1 MLILKQNAANTVPTP
16 PAGKGTIFL
25 DDSDVLSV
33 KTSDGNVE
41 NFPTVAASNAQ
52 VVFMNGTSLSG
63 EAAFTYDFNNNILNI
78 TGNVAA
84 GNVKTDNLLYS
95 NGVPWDLSDPG
106 GSNTQIQFNDDESFG
121 GSAAFTFNKSSN
133 LVTVSANLDANNL
146 NATTHITSGNV
157 WANTGTI
164 SAQTLKG
171 EGGNISNVQG
181 ANVSGTVSSAT
192 TAGTVT
198 TAAQPNITSVGTLSS
213 LAVTGNVTAGNVYA
227 NSGTIGASLVAGTLT
242 TAAQPNITSVGTLSS
257 LAVTGN
263 IAAGNVNG
271 GNLVTANYIAGELT
285 TAAQPNITSV
295 GTLTSLTV
303 GGHII
308 PSANVSYDLGNATN
322 AFRDLYLDGNS
333 IKLGGATIRAN
344 ATSIILQNPIGGQ
357 IVVSGNSIAS
367 TSEIINGTSFV
378 NIPSAN
384 GNVLVSVGGS
394 ANVLVV
400 SSTGANI
407 TGTLNATG
415 NANVGNIGATNGVFT
430 NVSGNGSALSALTGA
445 NVTGTVANA
454 THASTSNTV
463 VDAAQAN
470 ITSVGTLTGLAVNG
484 NITAANITANTGVF
498 TGNGSGLS
506 ALAGANVTGQV
517 GNALVSGTVYTA
529 AQPNITSVGTLT
541 SLAVTGNATAGNVS
555 ATGDVSG
562 ATLTGSLTTN
572 AQPNIT
578 SVGTL
583 TSLAVTGNVTA
594 GNFYANS
601 GTIGASIL
609 KGEGGNIS
617 NVTAGNITG
626 QVANSLVS
634 GTVYTA
640 AQPNIT
646 SVGTLSSLAVSG
658 NASAGNISTGGVLS
672 VTGNANVGNIGATNG
687 VFTNVSGNG
696 SALSSLTGGNVTGQV
711 GNALVSGTVYTNAQ
725 PNITSVGTLT
735 GLTLGGNLA
744 MGNYNITG
752 LAEPVNSS
760 DAATKQYVDNVAE
773 GLHTHDSCNAATQ
786 TTLATISG
794 GTITYNNGTAGVG
807 ANLVTTGSYTTID
820 GVTLSD
826 GMRILVKNEANA
838 AHNGIYVRTSSTV
851 LTRATDF
858 DSAAE
863 MAGGDFTFVTAG
875 TLYDNTGWVMTDA
888 VTTVGTDPVNWT
900 QFSGAGT
907 YTAGTGLT
915 LTGTVFSVNA
925 SQSQITSVGTLTGLN
940 VNGTVTASAFT
951 ANTGIFTGNGSGLSA
966 IAGANVTGEVSFAAT
981 ANAVAGANVSGQVG
995 NALIA
1000 GTVYTNAQP
1009 NITSVGTLSSLSV
1022 TGNASAGNISTG
1034 GVLSV
1039 TGNANVGNIGA
1050 AAGVFTSVSGNGS
1063 ALSAITGANVTGEV
1077 GFAAVANSVAAANI
1091 SGQVANALVAGTVY
1105 TAAQPNI
1112 TSVGTLSSLTV
1123 SGNASAGN
1131 ISVTGIY
1138 TGNGSGLS
1146 AIAGANVT
1154 GQVANALVAGTV
1166 YTNAQPNITSVGT
1179 LDYLSVSN
1187 NITSGMSIYANTG
1200 TVGANLLAGTLTTAA
1215 QPNVTSLGTLTG
1227 LDANGNVTAVNITA
1241 NTGVFTGNGSGLT
1254 ALNASNI
1261 SSGTLAQARLA
1272 NASLTVNGTSI
1283 SLGGS
1288 GTITAN
1294 TTQTLTLGSYLT
1306 GTSFNG
1312 GTAVTA
1318 AVDATSAN
1326 TASKVVARDASGNF
1340 SAGTIT
1346 ATLSG
1351 SATSATTAG
1360 TVTTAAQPNITSVGT
1375 LSGLTVSA
1383 TITGSVSGS
1392 AGTAGTVTT
1401 AAQPNITSVGTL
1413 TSLSV
1418 SGQLTNANLTTGAN
1432 TTAGVI
1438 TGNWTLTA
1446 GSRLQATY
1454 ADLAEKYVGD
1464 ASYEVGTVLVFGGE
1478 HEVTIS
1484 TEFDSHKVAGVV
1496 SDNAAYV
1503 MNAGLQGDHI
1513 VDVALTGRVPVKVQ
1527 GPIAKGDLMVTGPNG
1542 HAVANNMARAGTI
1555 LGKALQNFAG
1565 GSGIIEIVVGRV

>member
-1 MLILKQNAANTVPTP
+1 MLILKQNSANSVPVP

-25 DDSDVLSV
+25 DDSDTLSV

-41 NFPTVAASNAQ
+41 TFPTVAASNAQ
-52 VVFMNGTSLSG
+52 VVYMNGTSLSG
-63 EAAFTYDFNNNILNI
+63 EAAFTYDFNNNVLNV
-78 TGNVAA
+78 TGNIAV
-84 GNVKTDNLLYS
+84 GNVLTDNLKYA

-121 GSAAFTFNKSSN
+121 GSAAFTFNKTSN
-133 LVTVSANLDANNL
+133 VVTMSGNANIGNIGTAQVLASANVTAPQL
-146 NATTHITSGNV
+146 
-157 WANTGTI
+157 
-164 SAQTLKG
+164 
-171 EGGNISNVQG
+171 ISNVSTGTAPLVVTSTTQV
-181 ANVSGTVSSAT
+181 ANLNVANAGHASTANTIVDSS
-192 TAGTVT
+192 
-198 TAAQPNITSVGTLSS
+198 QPNITSVGTLTSVS
-213 LAVTGNVTAGNVYA
+213 VTGNATAGNVYA
-227 NSGTIGASLVAGTLT
+227 NSGTIGANLLTGTLT
-242 TAAQPNITSVGTLSS
+242 TASNAQPNITSVGTL
-257 LAVTGN
+257 
-263 IAAGNVNG
+263 AG
-271 GNLVTANYIAGELT
+271 
-285 TAAQPNITSV
+285 ITVS
-295 GTLTSLTV
+295 
-303 GGHII
+303 GHII
-308 PSANVSYDLGNATN
+308 PNANISYDLGNATN

-344 ATSIILQNPIGGQ
+344 ATAIILQNPIGGQ
-357 IVVSGNSIAS
+357 VVVSGNSVAS
-367 TSEIINGTSFV
+367 ASEIINGTSNV
-378 NIPSAN
+378 SIPSAN
-384 GNVLVSVGGS
+384 GNILLSVAGN
-394 ANVLVV
+394 ANIL
-400 SSTGANI
+400 TI
-407 TGTLNATG
+407 TGTGVNVAGTLNTGSG
-415 NANVGNIGATNGVFT
+415 NANVGNIGATQGVFT
-430 NVSGNGSALSALTGA
+430 NVSGNGSALSSITGA
-445 NVTGTVANA
+445 NVTGEVSFAATANA
-454 THASTSNTV
+454 VAGANVSGQVGNALVAGTV
-463 VDAAQAN
+463 YTAAQPN
-470 ITSVGTLTGLAVNG
+470 ITSVGTLTSLAVTG
-484 NITAANITANTGVF
+484 NASAGNVSVTGIF
-498 TGNGSGLS
+498 SGNGSGLS
-506 ALAGANVTGQV
+506 AIAGGNVTGEVAFAATANSVAGANVSGQV
-517 GNALVSGTVYTA
+517 GNALVAGTVYTA

-555 ATGDVSG
+555 ATGDISG

-583 TSLAVTGNVTA
+583 SSLAVTGNTTA

-646 SVGTLSSLAVSG
+646 SVGTLSSLTVSG

-696 SALSSLTGGNVTGQV
+696 SALSAIAGGNVTGQV

-744 MGNYNITG
+744 MGNYNVTG
-752 LAEPVNSS
+752 LAEPVNST
-760 DAATKQYVDNVAE
+760 DAATKQYVDDVAQ
-773 GLHTHDSCNAATQ
+773 GLHTHDSCNAATDG
-786 TTLATISG
+786 TLATISG
-794 GTITYNNGTAGVG
+794 GTVTYNNGTSGVG
-807 ANLVTTGSYTTID
+807 ATLTTTGTYTTID
-820 GVTLSD
+820 GVTLSN
-826 GMRILVKNEANA
+826 GMRILVKNEANT
-838 AHNGIYVRTSSTV
+838 AHNGIYTRTSTTV

-858 DSAAE
+858 DTAAE

-875 TLYDNTGWVMTDA
+875 TLYDNTGWVMTEA
-888 VTTVGTDPVNWT
+888 VTTVGTDPVLWT

-940 VNGTVTASAFT
+940 VNGNITAANIT
-951 ANTGIFTGNGSGLSA
+951 ANTGVFTGNGSGLSA
-966 IAGANVTGEVSFAAT
+966 IAGANVTGQVSFAAT

-1009 NITSVGTLSSLSV
+1009 NITSVGTLTSLAVS
-1022 TGNASAGNISTG
+1022 GNASAGNISTG

-1063 ALSAITGANVTGEV
+1063 ALSAITGANVTGQV

-1112 TSVGTLSSLTV
+1112 TSVGTLSSVAIT
-1123 SGNASAGN
+1123 GNATAGN
-1131 ISVTGIY
+1131 VYANSGTIGASLLTG
-1138 TGNGSGLS
+1138 TLTT
-1146 AIAGANVT
+1146 A
-1154 GQVANALVAGTV
+1154 
-1166 YTNAQPNITSVGT
+1166 AQPNITSVGT
-1179 LDYLSVSN
+1179 LTSVAVTGN
-1187 NITSGMSIYANTG
+1187 ATAGNVYANSG
-1200 TVGANLLAGTLTTAA
+1200 TVGASLLTGTLTTAA
-1215 QPNVTSLGTLTG
+1215 QPNITSVGTLSSLTIA
-1227 LDANGNVTAVNITA
+1227 ANGDINMSGTGSNI
-1241 NTGVFTGNGSGLT
+1241 NGVALVSATLFEGSGANLT
-1254 ALNASNI
+1254 NLNASNI

-1272 NASLTVNGTSI
+1272 NASATINGTTVT
-1283 SLGGS
+1283 LGGTS
-1288 GTITAN
+1288 TITAN

-1318 AVDATSAN
+1318 AVDATTTN
-1326 TASKVVARDASGNF
+1326 TASKVVARDSSGNF
-1340 SAGTIT
+1340 AAGTIT

-1351 SATSATTAG
+1351 AATTAG

-1375 LSGLTVSA
+1375 LTGLTLANAAVLSWGSNTNVG
-1383 TITGSVSGS
+1383 TITG
-1392 AGTAGTVTT
+1392 
-1401 AAQPNITSVGTL
+1401 NI
-1413 TSLSV
+1413 SLS
-1418 SGQLTNANLTTGAN
+1418 
-1432 TTAGVI
+1432 
-1438 TGNWTLTA
+1438 A

-1454 ADLAEKYVGD
+1454 ADLAEKYAGD
-1464 ASYEVGTVLVFGGE
+1464 ASYEVGTVLMFGGDQ
-1478 HEVTIS
+1478 EVTIA
-1484 TEFDSHKVAGVV
+1484 TEYDSHRVAGVV
-1496 SDNAAYV
+1496 SDSAAYI
-1503 MNAGLQGDHI
+1503 MNSGIVADHPI
-1513 VDVALTGRVPVKVQ
+1513 TLALTGRVPVKVH
-1527 GPIAKGDLMVTGPNG
+1527 GPVAKGDLMVSGPNG

-1555 LGKALQNFAG
+1555 LGKALENFAG
-1565 GSGIIEIVVGRV
+1565 SNGVIEVVVGRV